1 MQWGSVS
8 EFVAMGGYGLYVW
21 TSFGLTALCMLWE
34 VLSLRRRYAAAKTGN
49 DESLRD
55 RCMEPR

>member
-21 TSFGLTALCMLWE
+21 TSFGVTAFGMLWE
-34 VLSLRRRYAAAKTGN
+34 VFALRRRHALALSRTY
-49 DESLRD
+49 ESRYD
-55 RCMEPR
+55 QCEKS

>member
-21 TSFGLTALCMLWE
+21 TSFGVTALCLLWE
-34 VLSLRRRYAAAKTGN
+34 VLALRRRHAAAIAGTREATHDQG
-49 DESLRD
+49 
-55 RCMEPR
+55 MVQG